1 MNMNVCGTVCIY
13 QKELE
18 AILASVRTY
27 VHTEDIQA
35 YLKSI
40 LAPYISPFY
49 LLVTLSPM

>member
-27 VHTEDIQA
+27 LHVKDIQT
-35 YLKSI
+35 YLRSI
-40 LAPYISPFY
+40 LAPSISPFY